1 MIDAR
6 LAPLVPRWAVCH
18 VVSGRKP
25 SYWVTAAWCSR
36 TRRKPCQA
44 SACQFQRLVR
54 LRGQHC
60 AAAPFAS
67 RRPLRVNSKVPSAFS
82 GPSRSK
88 AANLA
93 GSLRAGMPVPVPAS
107 AVSAIAANLAR
118 SRRDDLPSL
127 SKLLLPP
134 RLLSQRPQVC
144 CPRCR
149 SNVQG
154 PRPRGRPSAPREPVN

>member
-1 MIDAR
+1 MTRGWLPLCPGGPSVMSCPAAN
-6 LAPLVPRWAVCH
+6 LATG
-18 VVSGRKP
+18 S
-25 SYWVTAAWCSR
+25 
-36 TRRKPCQA
+36 
-44 SACQFQRLVR
+44 
-54 LRGQHC
+54 LRPG
-60 AAAPFAS
+60 AAAPVAS
-67 RRPLRVNSKVPSAFS
+67 RVRPLRVNSNVSFAYADSIVQPHLSQAVGLCVS
-82 GPSRSK
+82 IPTSRPPSRSG
-88 AANLA
+88 AANLS